1 MNVKQALEPCGTDDG
16 ELGNRNAFLPMSTT
30 EIINTHTEMFND
42 LLKLAV
48 DSGVSDVIIKA
59 NKPGYVRI
67 AGRLKPVD
75 MDPISC
81 PEAEAWVCEHVP
93 RIFKPKWDSEGQVD
107 FAYAAEG
114 VGRFRVNA
122 FHQRGL
128 VSIVFRHIK
137 STVPNFEQLN
147 LGETAGAL
155 QKLSQAKDGILLVCG
170 ATGSGKSSTMAAML
184 NWINQNY
191 DKHIVTIEDPIEY
204 TFQDDKSLFQQ
215 REIGLDVP
223 NFELAI
229 KSVLRQN
236 PDIILIGEMRDRE
249 TFETAI
255 SAAETGHLVFS
266 TMHAA
271 TVAQSL
277 TRLFEFFPA
286 EEVVQARRAIA
297 GTLRGFICQK
307 LIPLI
312 EGTGRVPA
320 NEILHADATVRNLI
334 LEGQN
339 EKIQSLLESNS
350 DSATFSFNKDIYRLV
365 KAGIISKQD
374 GLKYSPNPQQ
384 LEMNLRGIFIK
395 S

>member
-1 MNVKQALEPCGTDDG
+1 MTP
-16 ELGNRNAFLPMSTT
+16 
-30 EIINTHTEMFND
+30 HTEMLND

-48 DSGVSDVIIKA
+48 DSGASDIVVKS
-59 NKPGYVRI
+59 NKPGYVRL
-67 AGRLKPVD
+67 AGKLKPVD

-81 PEAEAWVCEHVP
+81 PEAQAWVDEHVP
-93 RIFKPKWDSEGQVD
+93 KVFKKKWDDDGQVD
-107 FAYAAEG
+107 FAYAADG

-128 VSIVFRHIK
+128 VSIVMRHIK
-137 STVPNFEQLN
+137 SRVPTFEELGLTPDPLLN
-147 LGETAGAL
+147 LA
-155 QKLSQAKDGILLVCG
+155 KAKDGILLICG

-184 NWINQNY
+184 NWINTTM

-223 NFELAI
+223 SFELAI

-236 PDIILIGEMRDRE
+236 PDIILIGEMRDKE

-271 TVAQSL
+271 TVAQAL
-277 TRLFEFFPA
+277 TRLFEFFPPEQIA
-286 EEVVQARRAIA
+286 QARRQIA
-297 GTLRGFICQK
+297 GSIRGFICQK
-307 LIPLI
+307 LIPTI
-312 EGTGRVPA
+312 EGNSRVPV
-320 NEILHADATVRNLI
+320 NEVLNADTVVKNLI

-339 EKIQSLLESNS
+339 EKLQGIMEGSG
-350 DSATFSFNKDIYRLV
+350 DSSSFSFNKDIYRLI
-365 KAGIISKQD
+365 KAGKISKSD
-374 GLKYSPNPQQ
+374 GLKFSPNPQA
-384 LEMNLRGIFIK
+384 LEMNLKGIFMK

>member
-1 MNVKQALEPCGTDDG
+1 MPAATPH
-16 ELGNRNAFLPMSTT
+16 T
-30 EIINTHTEMFND
+30 EIFND

-48 DSGVSDVIIKA
+48 DSGVSDVIIKS
-59 NKPGYVRI
+59 NKPGYVRL
-67 AGRLKPVD
+67 AGKLKPVD
-75 MDPISC
+75 MDPITS
-81 PEAEAWVCEHVP
+81 PEADAFVVEHC
-93 RIFKPKWDSEGQVD
+93 PKVFRARWDDEGQVD
-107 FAYAAEG
+107 FAYSAEG
-114 VGRFRVNA
+114 IGRFRVNA

-128 VSIVFRHIK
+128 VSVVMRHIK
-137 STVPNFEQLN
+137 SSVPNFDQLG
-147 LGETAGAL
+147 LGTTADAL
-155 QKLSQAKDGILLVCG
+155 IKLVQAKDGILLVCG
-170 ATGSGKSSTMAAML
+170 ATGSGKSSTMAAMM
-184 NWINQNY
+184 NWINQNQ

-229 KSVLRQN
+229 KAVLRQN
-236 PDIILIGEMRDRE
+236 PDIILVGEMRDRE

-286 EEVVQARRAIA
+286 EEQLQARRAIA
-297 GTLRGFICQK
+297 GSLRGFVCQK
-307 LIPLI
+307 LIPNI
-312 EGTGRVPA
+312 EGNGRVA
-320 NEILHADATVRNLI
+320 VNEILTADATVRNLI

-339 EKIQSLLESNS
+339 EKIQGLLESGT
-350 DSATFSFNKDIYRLV
+350 DSTSFSFNKDIYRLI
-365 KAGIISKQD
+365 KAGKISKQD
-374 GLKYSPNPQQ
+374 GLKFSPNPQQ
-384 LEMNLRGIFIK
+384 LEMNLKGIFIK

>member
-1 MNVKQALEPCGTDDG
+1 MTP
-16 ELGNRNAFLPMSTT
+16 
-30 EIINTHTEMFND
+30 HTEMFND

-48 DSGVSDVIIKA
+48 DSGASDIVVKS
-59 NKPGYVRI
+59 NKPGYVRL

-75 MDPISC
+75 MEPITC
-81 PEAEAWVCEHVP
+81 PEAQAFVDEHVP
-93 RIFKPKWDSEGQVD
+93 KVFKPRWDDEGQVD
-107 FAYAAEG
+107 FAYAADN

-128 VSIVFRHIK
+128 VSIVMRHIK
-137 STVPNFEQLN
+137 SRVPTFDD
-147 LGETAGAL
+147 LGLGQTQDAL
-155 QKLSQAKDGILLVCG
+155 IKLAQAKDGILLVCG
-170 ATGSGKSSTMAAML
+170 ATGSGKSSTMAAMM
-184 NWINQNY
+184 NWINANL

-223 NFELAI
+223 SFELAI

-277 TRLFEFFPA
+277 TRLFEFFPP
-286 EEVVQARRAIA
+286 EQIEQARRQIA
-297 GTLRGFICQK
+297 GSLRGFICQK
-307 LIPLI
+307 LIPTI

-320 NEILHADATVRNLI
+320 NEILTADAVIKNLI

-339 EKIQSLLESNS
+339 EKIQGQLDSGS
-350 DSATFSFNKDIYRLV
+350 DSSSFSFNKDIYRLI
-365 KAGIISKQD
+365 KAGKISKGE
-374 GLKYSPNPQQ
+374 GLKYSPNPQA
-384 LEMNLRGIFIK
+384 LEMNLKGIFMK